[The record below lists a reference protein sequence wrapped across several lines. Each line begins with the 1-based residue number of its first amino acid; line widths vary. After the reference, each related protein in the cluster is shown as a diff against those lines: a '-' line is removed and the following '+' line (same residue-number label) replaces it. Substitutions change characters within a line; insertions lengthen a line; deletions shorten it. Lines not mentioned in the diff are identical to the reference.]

1 MYHQTPKL
9 KPFYNVGAEP
19 QNATDDLGGSGER
32 VRCTARCVRRVENE
46 SVIVCQCS
54 TGRVNARVLRGPLGS
69 LGAPGDVVARCCLV
83 ALAEDSRGA
92 SSFEEENGTT
102 MRRRRVAQHPNNRDS
117 E

>member
-1 MYHQTPKL
+1 M
-9 KPFYNVGAEP
+9 P
-19 QNATDDLGGSGER
+19 QMIWGGER
-32 VRCTARCVRRVENE
+32 GAGTVYCVKRVENE

-92 SSFEEENGTT
+92 SMQLRGREWNHDAAPRS
-102 MRRRRVAQHPNNRDS
+102 VW
-117 E
+117 